1 MDFATK
7 RRMVPLQHK
16 CLLTMQE
23 AAQYSGIDM
32 NELQAILSDPECDFV
47 LQAGRSRLIKRDKFE
62 AYLDESRLEEPESQ
76 VEAVT

>member
-23 AAQYSGIDM
+23 AAQYSGIDI
-32 NELQAILSDPECDFV
+32 NELQAILRDPECDFV
-47 LQAGRSRLIKRDKFE
+47 LQIGTKRLLKREKLV
-62 AYLDESRLEEPESQ
+62 AYINDAYSL
-76 VEAVT
+76 

>member
-23 AAQYSGIDM
+23 AVQYSGIDM
-32 NELQAILSDPECDFV
+32 KELQAILSDPECDFV

-62 AYLDESRLEEPESQ
+62 AYLNESRLEEPEIQ
-76 VEAVT
+76 EEAVT

>member
-23 AAQYSGIDM
+23 AAQYSGIDI
-32 NELQAILSDPECDFV
+32 NELQAILSDPDCDFV
-47 LQAGRSRLIKRDKFE
+47 LQADHGLSNGTSLKHTWMKAGWKSRRAKR
-62 AYLDESRLEEPESQ
+62 RL
-76 VEAVT
+76 